1 MPEIEAGPIAGM
13 WVFTPKQNG
22 DDRGLFLEWYKA
34 DVVGPAVGR
43 RLPLAQANHSVSKR
57 GVVRGVHF
65 ALVPPGQAK
74 YLYCPQGRLRYISVD
89 IRVGSPTFGQS
100 VSTILD
106 DVDRRAVY
114 MAEGL
119 GSAFT
124 VLSESASLVYLCST
138 PYTPTREFTVNP
150 LDVDL
155 AIAWEVDEPV
165 LSPRDAE
172 APSLKQAEADGIL
185 PTWAACQSW
194 YERIQTLDAT

>member
-1 MPEIEAGPIAGM
+1 VPEIEAGPIAGM

-22 DDRGLFLEWYKA
+22 DDRGIFLEWYKA
-34 DVVGPAVGR
+34 DVVAQAVGR
-43 RLPLAQANHSVSKR
+43 RIPLAQANHSVSRR

-74 YLYCPQGRLRYISVD
+74 YLYCPQGQIRYVSID

-124 VLSESASLVYLCST
+124 VLSETASLMYICST
-138 PYTPTREFTVNP
+138 PYTPTREFTVDP
-150 LDVDL
+150 LDADL
-155 AIAWEVDEPV
+155 AIDWGIAEPV

-172 APSLKQAEADGIL
+172 APSLKEAEAEGIL
-185 PTWAACQSW
+185 PTWAACASW